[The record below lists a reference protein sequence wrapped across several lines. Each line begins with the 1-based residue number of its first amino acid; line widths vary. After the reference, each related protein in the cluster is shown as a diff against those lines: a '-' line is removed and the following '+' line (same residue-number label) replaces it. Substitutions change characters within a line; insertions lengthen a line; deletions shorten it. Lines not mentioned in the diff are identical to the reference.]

1 MLSSFDTRA
10 PHLSSCLVV
19 VLSVLHSVSVAVAK
33 LALKELMDFNCLSL
47 PVLTLSLSQQP
58 HDSRL
63 DS

>member
-1 MLSSFDTRA
+1 MLGSFSIKA

-19 VLSVLHSVSVAVAK
+19 VLSEPHSVAVAK